1 MTVRIHDV
9 VGEVLFS
16 ECVLVSFA
24 LFATGSLPGDR
35 LLRLSALISLGVSC
49 VLLKKRDLPMSRCAI
64 LHLGIDGINN
74 KMVYILYFIGLSIYP
89 SGVRAPS
96 S

>member
-1 MTVRIHDV
+1 MTVRIHGA

-24 LFATGSLPGDR
+24 LFATGSLPEDR

-49 VLLKKRDLPMSRCAI
+49 VLLKMGTFPCL
-64 LHLGIDGINN
+64 
-74 KMVYILYFIGLSIYP
+74 V
-89 SGVRAPS
+89 APS
-96 S
+96 FIKVSMVFIIRWSISCILSD